1 LKIQSVLIIL
11 GMHRS
16 GTSALCGTLHRMG
29 LEFGENLL
37 GANEHNER
45 GHFENNEVIK
55 LNDGLLEIFGY
66 TWHTPFL
73 LPHGWEIHPSVIELR
88 DKAESIIFKYFSSFN
103 LFGIKDPRLC
113 ILLPFWQ
120 EIMNGLSIE
129 MHYMIALRHPY
140 EIAQS
145 LKKRDQLSLNNTYTL
160 WANHLISLERSTRG
174 KSRCFISFNELMNQ
188 NNSAFPH
195 KSAEFLKQ
203 LRLIP
208 SPPEVFVN
216 SQLRHHI
223 ADDENEKNVPSII
236 LDLYHVFN
244 EFLKENQYEGLDNV
258 DHLEKLINQYEEYQS
273 LFYHHEVINNYTLIS
288 EKNKVLEEHL
298 NSEDGT
304 TAHAVNE
311 LYRAKEKYEINQRDL
326 LSIKAVAKECLLK
339 NQKLETELK
348 INKKRNYRL
357 NLQLE
362 NIRKSW
368 SWRLASPFRKIVDF
382 LP

>member
-1 LKIQSVLIIL
+1 
-11 GMHRS
+11 M
-16 GTSALCGTLHRMG
+16 
-29 LEFGENLL
+29 
-37 GANEHNER
+37 
-45 GHFENNEVIK
+45 
-55 LNDGLLEIFGY
+55 
-66 TWHTPFL
+66 
-73 LPHGWEIHPSVIELR
+73 
-88 DKAESIIFKYFSSFN
+88 
-103 LFGIKDPRLC
+103 
-113 ILLPFWQ
+113 
-120 EIMNGLSIE
+120 
-129 MHYMIALRHPY
+129 
-140 EIAQS
+140 
-145 LKKRDQLSLNNTYTL
+145 
-160 WANHLISLERSTRG
+160 
-174 KSRCFISFNELMNQ
+174 
-188 NNSAFPH
+188 
-195 KSAEFLKQ
+195 
-203 LRLIP
+203 
-208 SPPEVFVN
+208 
-216 SQLRHHI
+216 
-223 ADDENEKNVPSII
+223 
-236 LDLYHVFN
+236 
-244 EFLKENQYEGLDNV
+244 
-258 DHLEKLINQYEEYQS
+258 INQYEEYQS